1 MEGRTMAGD
10 RPSYEAIVQGVHV
23 DGMSFDVR
31 CFLVPHASGVV
42 LIDTGMPGSAD
53 LITAALDR
61 IGAGWSDIT
70 DIVLTHKHFDH
81 VAGLADVAART
92 GSPAVWAAAD
102 DRAAIPYEGAI
113 GGLEDGDVVRGLRA
127 VATPG
132 HTPGHRSLA
141 HDGSGV
147 LFAGDIA
154 GTMGGRLTRG
164 PEQFTEDAEQAE
176 RTLRQVE
183 TLAWER
189 LVYSHGDE
197 VSEPRRELRRLL
209 EERGSTP
216 A

>member
-1 MEGRTMAGD
+1 
-10 RPSYEAIVQGVHV
+10 
-23 DGMSFDVR
+23 MSGA
-31 CFLVPHASGVV
+31 FLVPHASGIV
-42 LIDTGMPGSAD
+42 LIDTGMPSSVD

-61 IGAGWSDIT
+61 IGAGWNDIT
-70 DIVLTHKHFDH
+70 DVVLTHRHFDH
-81 VAGLADVAART
+81 VAGLVEVVART
-92 GSPAVWAAAD
+92 GNPAVWAGAD
-102 DRAAIPYEGAI
+102 DRAAIPYEGPI
-113 GGLEDGDVVRGLRA
+113 GGLQDGDMVRGLRV

-141 HDGSGV
+141 HDSSGV

-154 GTMGGRLTRG
+154 GNMGGRLTRG
-164 PEQFTEDAEQAE
+164 PEPFTEDQEQAE

-189 LVYSHGDE
+189 LVYSHGNE

-209 EERGSTP
+209 DERDARP